1 MNHTPVKPLT
11 RRQKRLLPLLVS
23 MPSEQQACDEA
34 KVSRSTLYS
43 WKQQE
48 SFTDAL
54 QAAQDEAFAESLSKV
69 KVNATAA
76 VETLLELMTA
86 GKQDVR
92 ARCAALILEH
102 GIKIRQVEE
111 LEKRLAILEQAVGAG
126 R

>member
-1 MNHTPVKPLT
+1 MNDTPTNRLT

-34 KVSRSTLYS
+34 KISRSTLHL

-48 SFTDAL
+48 AFMDAL

-76 VETLLELMTA
+76 VDTLLELMSA

-111 LEKRLAILEQAVGAG
+111 LEKRLAMLEQAVGAG

>member
-1 MNHTPVKPLT
+1 
-11 RRQKRLLPLLVS
+11 LLSGVS
-23 MPSEQQACDEA
+23 QQQACDQA
-34 KVSRSTLYS
+34 GVSRSTLRL

-48 SFTDAL
+48 SFTGAL

-76 VETLLELMTA
+76 VDTLLELMTA

-111 LEKRLAILEQAVGAG
+111 LEKRLAMLEQAVGTG

>member
-1 MNHTPVKPLT
+1 MNHTSTNTLT
-11 RRQKRLLPLLVS
+11 RRQKKLLPLLIS
-23 MPSEQQACDEA
+23 LPSEQQACDAA

-48 SFTDAL
+48 AFIDAL
-54 QAAQDEAFAESLSKV
+54 QAAQDDAFAESLSKV

-76 VETLLELMTA
+76 VETLLELMAA

-111 LEKRLAILEQAVGAG
+111 LEKRLAMLEQAIGGG